1 MRITGARIALGARA
15 AIKED
20 LWITRGRVSFSPIA
34 CSDTHLLDLSGFLIL
49 PGLINAHDHLELNLF
64 PNLGRGVY
72 PNAAAWAE
80 DIYHPRESPIKEHLA
95 ISGRARLRWGA
106 IKNLVSGVTT
116 VAHHNPRPPL
126 GLHRELS
133 VRILRRY
140 GWAHSL
146 RFSPDWQWRFQATPQ
161 QHPFFIH
168 AAEGTDEASRREI
181 DTLAKAGALSSS
193 TVLVHG
199 VAIGRKEL
207 SIVLSAGCSLVWC
220 PSSNQFTLGKTLDRE
235 VLESGVPVALGSD
248 SAITAKGDLL
258 DELRVA
264 KNTLPADRLYAMV
277 TSTAARILKLP
288 PGFGEIRD
296 GGPADLLVIR
306 DDEATPA
313 ESLLRAVPMLVMIAG
328 RVQLLAADCGMSGL
342 KELSNKRNR
351 LNVESRGPYF
361 LSQPVDSLIDE
372 TRRALRQQLRLSGK
386 AVSP

>member
-1 MRITGARIALGARA
+1 
-15 AIKED
+15 
-20 LWITRGRVSFSPIA
+20 
-34 CSDTHLLDLSGFLIL
+34 
-49 PGLINAHDHLELNLF
+49 
-64 PNLGRGVY
+64 
-72 PNAAAWAE
+72 
-80 DIYHPRESPIKEHLA
+80 
-95 ISGRARLRWGA
+95 
-106 IKNLVSGVTT
+106 
-116 VAHHNPRPPL
+116 
-126 GLHRELS
+126 
-133 VRILRRY
+133 
-140 GWAHSL
+140 
-146 RFSPDWQWRFQATPQ
+146 
-161 QHPFFIH
+161 
-168 AAEGTDEASRREI
+168 
-181 DTLAKAGALSSS
+181 
-193 TVLVHG
+193 VLVHG

-306 DDEATPA
+306 DDGATPA

-328 RVQLLAADCGMSGL
+328 RVQLVAADCGMSGL

-351 LNVESRGPYF
+351 LNVERRGPYF
-361 LSQPVDSLIDE
+361 LSQPVGSLIHE